1 MLIGVIALSVSAG
14 VCFLKS
20 YDPVQVVFAV
30 LFLCIGLY
38 RYFDATIFDLIANLS
53 AGRSEVRHW
62 ENRYFWGTSAFSVL
76 LGAWAFASLA
86 FNDDTIIHFVC
97 TVATLACIIGVYGR
111 NFARRKLVDVQIL
124 LIGVPLGVG
133 FLTTGISY
141 YYYLAVG
148 LIPFLSGLR
157 QMAARQRNALFSA
170 LISEKET
177 SVIASEF
184 DAAITNM
191 PLGLCMFAD
200 DGSLV
205 VSNPTMNVL
214 FPQFRKLQN
223 DGLTGR
229 ILLSR
234 CLQSVDVASAEID
247 KALSAFD
254 NFEACAVRGQFKINL
269 PGGRT
274 IEVDYQP
281 KLEGG
286 SVVVFEDTTERER
299 AERKIRYMA
308 RFDALTELPN
318 RAYFLQQME
327 DALADDE
334 NAAHSAVLI
343 LDLDAFKQVN
353 DTLGHAVGDEVLRDV
368 SRKLTRIVDGSG
380 LACRFGGDEF
390 VLMLPDTE
398 SRDAAHRIASQIV
411 EAINTPAKIGNHRI
425 EIGVSIGIAFATPQ
439 TRDPARLIQNA
450 DLALY
455 RAKADPD
462 DRICFFKPEMEESFH
477 MRLRLENDL
486 RRAIA
491 DGLLTV
497 AYQPII
503 DLTTNRIGAC
513 EALVRWTH
521 PDMGPVSPAVFIPIA
536 ESTDMINDLGQ
547 FVLETACGRCTEWPE
562 DVAVSVNL
570 SAVQLRRYDV
580 VASVKQALEK
590 SGLAAQRLHLEVT
603 ETAVLE
609 DVESTC
615 GILSEL
621 QAIGVKISL
630 DDFGTGYSSLNYLN
644 RLPIDRLKVDR
655 SFVSDITDKREC
667 LVLMRGVAR
676 LAQDLGLVV
685 VVEGVETQEQM
696 DLLASE
702 LPSLE
707 VQGFLFGLPLPA
719 DGIAQLLDHHR
730 ITVVPKRLEAV
741 S

>member
-20 YDPVQVVFAV
+20 YDPVQVIFAV

-38 RYFDATIFDLIANLS
+38 RYFDATIFDLIANLA
-53 AGRSEVRHW
+53 AGRGEVRRW

-86 FNDDTIIHFVC
+86 FNEDTIIHLVC
-97 TVATLACIIGVYGR
+97 TVAILACIIGVYGR

-141 YYYLAVG
+141 YYYLAFG

-157 QMAARQRNALFSA
+157 QMAARQRNALFNA

-223 DGLTGR
+223 EDLTSR
-229 ILLSR
+229 ALLSR
-234 CLQSVDVASAEID
+234 CLQSVDVTSSEID
-247 KALSAFD
+247 NALAAFD
-254 NFEACAVRGQFKINL
+254 DLKTRAVRGRFKIKL
-269 PGGRT
+269 PGSRT

-286 SVVVFEDTTERER
+286 SVVVFEDTTEREK

-327 DALADDE
+327 EALADEE
-334 NAAHSAVLI
+334 NTSHSAVLI

-368 SRKLTRIVDGSG
+368 SRKLSRIVDGSG

-390 VLMLPDTE
+390 VVMLPNTEGRDT
-398 SRDAAHRIASQIV
+398 AHTIASRIV
-411 EAINTPAKIGNHRI
+411 AAINRPVKVGNHHI
-425 EIGVSIGIAFATPQ
+425 EIGVSVGIAFATPQ

-455 RAKADPD
+455 RAKANPD
-462 DRICFFKPEMEESFH
+462 SRICFFKTEMEESFH
-477 MRLRLENDL
+477 MRLRLETEL

-503 DLTTNRIGAC
+503 DLTTNRIAAC

-521 PDMGPVSPAVFIPIA
+521 AEMGPISPGVFIPIA
-536 ESTDMINDLGQ
+536 ESTGMIDDLGQ
-547 FVLETACGRCTEWPE
+547 FVLEAACSRCIEWPD

-590 SGLAAQRLHLEVT
+590 TGLPAERLHLEVT
-603 ETAVLE
+603 ETAALE
-609 DVESTC
+609 DMESTC
-615 GILSEL
+615 RILSEL
-621 QAIGVKISL
+621 RELGSKISL

-644 RLPIDRLKVDR
+644 RLPIDKLKVDR

-685 VVEGVETQEQM
+685 VIEGVETQEQM
-696 DLLASE
+696 ELLACE
-702 LPSLE
+702 MPSLE

-719 DGIAQLLDHHR
+719 DGIAELLEHHR
-730 ITVVPKRLEAV
+730 ITAVPRRLEVV